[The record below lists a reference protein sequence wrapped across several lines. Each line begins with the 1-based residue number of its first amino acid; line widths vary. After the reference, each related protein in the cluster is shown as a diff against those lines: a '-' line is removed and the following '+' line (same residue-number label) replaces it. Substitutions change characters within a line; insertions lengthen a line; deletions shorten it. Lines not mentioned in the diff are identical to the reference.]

1 MDALIKA
8 GAREVYGCAT
18 HGVLSG
24 EAVSRIMASPLK
36 EMVLTNTVPVPEEKR
51 CPKIRVLSAANVF
64 ATAIQFICEDQ
75 PISKLTEV

>member
-1 MDALIKA
+1 
-8 GAREVYGCAT
+8 
-18 HGVLSG
+18 
-24 EAVSRIMASPLK
+24 MASPLK